1 MLLHVSVPCAD
12 KLMLLLTSPLLLP
25 PGVTQVGLHER
36 SAREKISHSMN
47 STSKAHIMNDEA
59 SRKFFQVWQR

>member
-1 MLLHVSVPCAD
+1 MRTSLCLL
-12 KLMLLLTSPLLLP
+12 

-47 STSKAHIMNDEA
+47 STSQAHIMNDEA
-59 SRKFFQVWQR
+59 TRKYFQV